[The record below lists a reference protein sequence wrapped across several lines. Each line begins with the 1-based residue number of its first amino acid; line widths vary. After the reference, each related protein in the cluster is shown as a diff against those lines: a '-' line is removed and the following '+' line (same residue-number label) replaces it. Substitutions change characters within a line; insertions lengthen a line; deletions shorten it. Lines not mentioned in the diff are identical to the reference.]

1 MYCNIKKNNI
11 KVINL
16 THYTNL
22 LEAAKRNHILD
33 EKEYETMKAIYEE
46 KEERG
51 ER

>member
-1 MYCNIKKNNI
+1 MLRTKD
-11 KVINL
+11 
-16 THYTNL
+16 
-22 LEAAKRNHILD
+22 ILD